1 MFGLMFIYAIY
12 VRVSIGD
19 FDFFLYPFFYI
30 YKFDR
35 TSKDIFV
42 HIMNL
47 NKETKCKQEAV

>member
-30 YKFDR
+30 Y
-35 TSKDIFV
+35 I
-42 HIMNL
+42 NL
-47 NKETKCKQEAV
+47 TERQKCKQEAV

>member
-1 MFGLMFIYAIY
+1 MFIYAIY

-47 NKETKCKQEAV
+47 YKETKCKQEAV